1 MLSAVMCVERGPVGV
16 EGVGPLAFSLT
27 SCLHHGHR
35 VLLHTTCLITHDEE
49 LVVPFNGTQ
58 NCVFFAALLFPHD
71 ILLRVV
77 HHSPP
82 LKAVN

>member
-1 MLSAVMCVERGPVGV
+1 MSAVMFVERGSVGVV
-16 EGVGPLAFSLT
+16 EGVGPLACSLT
-27 SCLHHGHR
+27 GCLHHSHR
-35 VLLHTTCLITHDEE
+35 VLLHTTCLIAQDEE
-49 LVVPFNGTQ
+49 LVVSFNGTQ
-58 NCVFFAALLFPHD
+58 NCVLFVTLLFPHD